1 MVLDYK
7 VRLRLDNIIDVLDNH
22 HEYSPDEDYLKL
34 MKEFELKKQEE
45 ELEKIRL
52 KELLKKEKE
61 IKKNENIK
69 KIVTEETKDIRDDLL
84 KLKEK
89 TN

>member
-1 MVLDYK
+1 MILDYK
-7 VRLRLDNIIDVLDNH
+7 VRLRLDGIIDALDNH

-34 MKEFELKKQEE
+34 MEEFELKKQEE

-69 KIVTEETKDIRDDLL
+69 KIVTEQTKDIREDLL
-84 KLKEK
+84 KLKER

>member
-7 VRLRLDNIIDVLDNH
+7 VRLRLDNIIDILDNH

>member
-22 HEYSPDEDYLKL
+22 HQYSPDEDYLKL